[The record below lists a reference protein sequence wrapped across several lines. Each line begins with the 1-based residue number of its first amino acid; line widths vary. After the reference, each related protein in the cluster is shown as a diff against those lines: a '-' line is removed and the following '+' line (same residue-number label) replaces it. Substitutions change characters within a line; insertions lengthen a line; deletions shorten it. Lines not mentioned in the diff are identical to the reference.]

1 MGTPDTKAGTR
12 TKERPIRVVWE
23 VEVLRDPELARRQ
36 VEAIRAFLIA
46 VRRNRPALRASD
58 TGIGD
63 RVLARDAP
71 SAGDRLEGL
80 LGPLEAEVVRQVWAA
95 RGAVDVRGILEG
107 LNAGRARAL
116 GYTTVQA
123 TLARLAGK
131 GVLARTR
138 QGRRDLYASTV
149 ADAAGLAVRRLLG
162 TFGEATVSPFVGAC
176 LGDPR
181 LGARLAREIEIRGG
195 GAMARRAPVDSQQRY
210 APKGPAPDNCGFS
223 SWGSRPACGHR
234 RSNVG
239 DEGRVVFDEA
249 YESRSSR
256 PLPAQ
261 AQGVEAVDAGPRGV
275 LARSERDG

>member
-195 GAMARRAPVDSQQRY
+195 R
-210 APKGPAPDNCGFS
+210 
-223 SWGSRPACGHR
+223 
-234 RSNVG
+234 
-239 DEGRVVFDEA
+239 
-249 YESRSSR
+249 
-256 PLPAQ
+256 
-261 AQGVEAVDAGPRGV
+261 
-275 LARSERDG
+275 RDGASSPR